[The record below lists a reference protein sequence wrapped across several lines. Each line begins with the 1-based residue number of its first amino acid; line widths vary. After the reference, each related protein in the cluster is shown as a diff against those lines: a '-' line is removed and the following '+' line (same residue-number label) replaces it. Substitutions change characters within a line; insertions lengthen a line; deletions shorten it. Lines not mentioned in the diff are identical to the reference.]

1 MKAYRV
7 NLTEYELGWGS
18 KVFDVLYFKKEENV
32 LSYIKEYNSKNNLS
46 NTPDYYTQASLSD
59 NQVEVAVK
67 LEDYSP
73 DFTQIEFECTGSNY
87 GAQVLAFNNE
97 EIDVILR
104 NQNKN
109 IRNHNSQE
117 KETIKY
123 RITIERL

>member
-1 MKAYRV
+1 MKEQIDA
-7 NLTEYELGWGS
+7 N
-18 KVFDVLYFKKEENV
+18 
-32 LSYIKEYNSKNNLS
+32 I
-46 NTPDYYTQASLSD
+46 
-59 NQVEVAVK
+59 
-67 LEDYSP
+67 
-73 DFTQIEFECTGSNY
+73 IEFECLGSNY
-87 GAQVLAFNNE
+87 GSQVLVFNNE